1 MLKKI
6 IPFLVGFSILLCLF
20 YLLSRP
26 PKSTDNN
33 NQKTADTVTQSVG
46 TTENNKDLY
55 KDFPVYD
62 NPDLVF
68 FWGNGC
74 PHCENV
80 EKWLNENNQDKKIKI
95 NYKEVYYNKDNQTDL
110 YNTAKQYCPEIIKNG
125 GIGVP
130 NGFNPTT
137 KKCIQGDSSIIEF
150 LTSKLAK

>member
-1 MLKKI
+1 MVKKI
-6 IPFLVGFSILLCLF
+6 IPFLIGLGILFCLF
-20 YLLSRP
+20 YLLSQP

-33 NQKTADTVTQSVG
+33 NQKTADTTTQSVG

-80 EKWLNENNQDKKIKI
+80 EKWLNENNKDKKIKV
-95 NYKEVYYNKDNQTDL
+95 NYKEVYYNKDNQTAL
-110 YNTAKQYCPEIIKNG
+110 YNTAKQYCPEIIENG

-130 NGFNPTT
+130 TGFDPAT
-137 KKCIQGDSSIIEF
+137 KKCIQGDTLIVEF